1 MPQSYSEETQEI
13 LADLLQML
21 STCKDIAPD
30 FLAELRKM
38 TDEGELGDRTRIR
51 RSIAIIK
58 AKADELQDRQHR
70 GS

>member
-1 MPQSYSEETQEI
+1 MPQSYSEETQDI
-13 LADLLQML
+13 LEDLLRML
-21 STCKDIAPD
+21 SKYEEVDPD

-51 RSIAIIK
+51 RSISIIK